1 MAADGKCAHWYVGRA
16 GNCQTLSAKRKLEQW
31 SVKHFVPT
39 EQTIAV
45 RNGRKKLSE
54 KPLAGNLVFIHSTL
68 PDIAGLIN
76 YRGLPVHLIPDRC
89 SNTSAL
95 VVPDKQMEDFIRV
108 FEFSLADNRQP
119 GIILETGDRVKVIFG
134 DLEGVEG
141 EVIETDGCTYV
152 SVSLFGMLQARAKL
166 PAAYLEKI

>member
-39 EQTIAV
+39 EKTIAV

-95 VVPDKQMEDFIRV
+95 VVPDKQMEDFQRV
-108 FEFSLADNRQP
+108 YEFALADNEDP
-119 GIILETGDRVKVIFG
+119 GIILQPGDRVRVIAG
-134 DLEGVEG
+134 DLTGVEG
-141 EVIETDGCTYV
+141 DIIEAGECSYV
-152 SVSLFGMLQARAKL
+152 SVSLCGMLQARAKM
-166 PAAYLEKI
+166 PASYLEKI